1 MSKDD
6 KIRQWVTVKLRLHD
20 RHAADLNRQARA
32 VNYVWNYANETSGFA
47 WKRDRRW
54 LSAFNLQKLT
64 AGSSKGLDLNSQTI
78 LRVCAE
84 YAKVRDKA
92 KRPMIRWRAR
102 KSLGW
107 VPFRAESITF
117 DGEAIKF
124 RGIRYKPMHLSPR
137 LVGGM
142 TFGGGSFNRDSR
154 GRWYINLSVAV
165 ECTNGSQSTTVG
177 IDLGLKDLATL
188 SDGGKVEA
196 PRFYRKSEA
205 AIGAAQRARK
215 TKRARTIH
223 AKVANRRKDFL
234 HKASKRIASQYGT
247 IIVGDVASSKLA
259 RTSMAKSVLDAGWS
273 DFKLMLSYKAIM
285 HGGRYVEVSERMST
299 QTCSECGCLPPS
311 RPKGIAGLGIREW
324 ECDDCGTVHDR
335 DVNAA
340 RNILRVGLD
349 TLVEGAGI
357 WPEQPRRTPMEV
369 HLLTPES
376 DNG

>member
-1 MSKDD
+1 MSKDEAL
-6 KIRQWVTVKLRLHD
+6 RRWVTVKLRLHD
-20 RHAADLNRQARA
+20 RHASELNRQARA
-32 VNYVWNYANETSGFA
+32 VNYVWNYVNETSGFA

-54 LSAFNLQKLT
+54 LSAYNLQKLT
-64 AGSSKGLDLNSQTI
+64 TGSSKELDLHSQTI
-78 LRVCAE
+78 TRVCAE

-92 KRPMIRWRAR
+92 KRCTIRWRAR

-107 VPFRAESITF
+107 IPFTAENITF
-117 DGEAIKF
+117 DGETLKF

-137 LVGGM
+137 LIAGM
-142 TFGGGSFNRDSR
+142 TFGAGSFNRDGR
-154 GRWYINLSVAV
+154 GRWYINLPVAV
-165 ECTNGSQSTTVG
+165 ECAKGSQSEPVG
-177 IDLGLKDLATL
+177 IDLGLKELAAL
-188 SDGGKVEA
+188 SNGGKVEA
-196 PRFYRKSEA
+196 PRFYRKSEVV
-205 AIGAAQRARK
+205 IGAAQRARK

-299 QTCSECGCLPPS
+299 QTCSECGSLPPS

-349 TLVEGAGI
+349 TLAEGAGTS
-357 WPEQPRRTPMEV
+357 PEQSSAHMG
-369 HLLTPES
+369 S
-376 DNG
+376 GA